1 MRSEVA
7 PGDGA
12 PPGGGPREGVSPDA
26 GLLSPVRAGTGAEAA
41 TGDRAWLAAMLDAE
55 AALARAQARLGVVPG
70 EAAAAITA
78 AAVADRFDLV
88 GLARRARGA
97 GNPVVPLVADLRRLA
112 GAAGEHVHR
121 GATSQDIVDTAAMI
135 VATRARRAVLAP
147 LERALDALAGIADRY
162 RDTPIAGRTLG
173 RQALP
178 TTFGAKAA
186 GWLLGVLEARDRLA
200 AVPLPAQLGGAAGTL
215 GAYGERALDLPAAFA
230 DEAGLDRPSAP
241 WHTRRTPVAEL
252 GSALAL
258 TAGALGKFA
267 TDVVLLAQSEV
278 DEVAEPAAPG
288 RGGSS
293 AMPHKRNPAM
303 ATMIRSAAL
312 QVPAYAQVLMAS
324 LAAPHERPAGE
335 WHAEWQPL
343 RECLRLTGGA
353 AETAAEL
360 AEGLE
365 VRPEQMAANLGGL
378 LAILEEQGSDTG
390 TGAAPRLVDVAL
402 AAYRAGAASP
412 ADTGPGDRPPNGGA

>member
-1 MRSEVA
+1 M
-7 PGDGA
+7 
-12 PPGGGPREGVSPDA
+12 SPDA
-26 GLLSPVRAGTGAEAA
+26 GLLSPVRAGTDAEAA

-55 AALARAQARLGVVPG
+55 TALARAQARLGIIPG
-70 EAAAAITA
+70 EAAEAIA
-78 AAVADRFDLV
+78 AAADPARVDLPE
-88 GLARRARGA
+88 LARRARGA
-97 GNPVVPLVADLRRLA
+97 GNPVVPLVGDLRGLA
-112 GAAGEHVHR
+112 GPFGEHVHK
-121 GATSQDIVDTAAMI
+121 GATSQDIMDTAAMI
-135 VATRARRAVLAP
+135 VASRARRGALAHLDRVLA
-147 LERALDALAGIADRY
+147 ALAETAARH

-178 TTFGAKAA
+178 TTFGAKAG

-200 AVPLPAQLGGAAGTL
+200 AVPLPVQLGGAAGTL
-215 GAYGERALDLPAAFA
+215 ASYGERGLELMGAYAAETGLAEPA
-230 DEAGLDRPSAP
+230 AP
-241 WHTRRTPVAEL
+241 WHTRRTPVADL
-252 GSALAL
+252 GAALAL

-303 ATMIRSAAL
+303 ATVIRSAAL
-312 QVPAYAQVLMAS
+312 QVPAYAQVLNAS

-335 WHAEWQPL
+335 WHAEWQPF
-343 RECLRLTGGA
+343 RECLRLAGGA

-365 VRPEQMAANLGGL
+365 AAPDRMRANLGGL
-378 LAILEEQGSDTG
+378 LAVLAEHGGDPG
-390 TGAAPRLVDVAL
+390 PGLAPELADRAV
-402 AAYRAGAASP
+402 AAYRQSRRHRN
-412 ADTGPGDRPPNGGA
+412 GDR

>member
-1 MRSEVA
+1 M
-7 PGDGA
+7 
-12 PPGGGPREGVSPDA
+12 SPDT
-26 GLLSPVRAGTGAEAA
+26 GLLSPVRAGTRAEAA

-55 AALARAQARLGVVPG
+55 AALARAQARLGIVPP
-70 EAAAAITA
+70 EAAAAIGRA
-78 AAVADRFDLV
+78 ADAGRIDLPA
-88 GLARRARGA
+88 LARRARAA
-97 GNPVVPLVADLRRLA
+97 GNPVVPLVADLRELA
-112 GAAGEHVHR
+112 GTAGEHVHR
-121 GATSQDIVDTAAMI
+121 GATSQDIVDTAAML
-135 VATRARRAVLAP
+135 VATRTRRAALAH
-147 LERALDALAGIADRY
+147 LDRALDALAGIAERH

-178 TTFGAKAA
+178 TTFGAKAG
-186 GWLLGVLEARDRLA
+186 GWLLGVLEARERLA
-200 AVPLPAQLGGAAGTL
+200 AVPLPVQLGGAAGTL
-215 GAYGERALDLPAAFA
+215 GAYGDQGFALLEAFA
-230 DEAGLDRPSAP
+230 AETGLAEPVAP
-241 WHTRRTPVAEL
+241 WHTRRTPVADL
-252 GSALAL
+252 GAALAL

-267 TDVVLLAQSEV
+267 TDVVLLAQSEI
-278 DEVAEPAAPG
+278 DEVAEQAAPG

-312 QVPAYAQVLMAS
+312 QVPAYAQILAAS

-365 VRPEQMAANLGGL
+365 VAPERMRANLDDL
-378 LAILEEQGSDTG
+378 LAVLAEHGGDPG
-390 TGAAPRLVDVAL
+390 PGLAPLLADRAV
-402 AAYRAGAASP
+402 AAYRAS
-412 ADTGPGDRPPNGGA
+412 RHPNGDA